1 MKNRL
6 FWIFWMILSV
16 AHVSLW
22 GQTGLTTTSTG
33 TPLAAYRAFFHQVQY
48 LESEAQK
55 ATLTES
61 LELRAWHQKQI
72 GLTVQEAA
80 QLRQIATIHVAAIN
94 ALDEAAS
101 RIIQIQRSQ
110 FPGGKLESKDS
121 LPPPPPALAQ
131 LQKQRD
137 DLTMSHVQNLQAT
150 LSAQSFANLD
160 PWIKANFRQEGAKPN
175 VVRPA
180 PQGANQ

>member
-1 MKNRL
+1 MKRSL
-6 FWIFWMILSV
+6 WIIALV
-16 AHVSLW
+16 AHAVLW
-22 GQTGLTTTSTG
+22 GQAGLGTTTTG

-61 LELRAWHQKQI
+61 ADLRAWHQKQI

-80 QLRQIATIHVAAIN
+80 QLRQIAAIHAAAIN

-101 RIIQIQRSQ
+101 RIIQSQRSQ
-110 FPGGKLESKDS
+110 FPGGRLNSKES

-137 DLTMSHVQNLQAT
+137 ALTMSHVLNLQAT
-150 LSAQSFANLD
+150 LSAASFAKLD
-160 PWIKANFRQEGAKPN
+160 PWIKANFRQDGAKP
-175 VVRPA
+175 RPA
-180 PQGANQ
+180 LPAPGPQGAKQ